1 MEILFVSPEVV
12 PFSKVGGLGDVVGAL
27 PKALRALG
35 HKVTVLSLRY
45 GSIDPAEHALARR
58 LVKVKVHL
66 AGETVDAEVYEAR
79 LPSGVTVVLL
89 GAPRISDRPGV
100 YGEGATTYEDN
111 HLRFGLLCR
120 GALAWMRMQA
130 KVPDLVHLHDWTTG
144 LIPTLIKH
152 AARDDHRFA
161 KVRTVFTIHNA
172 AHQGLFPLSTLAD
185 LGLSTADAA
194 HMEFYGQASW
204 LKAGIVDADRVTTVS
219 PTYAREIVTPAGGAH
234 MDGVLLAHAPDLVGI
249 LNGLDPGVWN
259 PSTDP
264 HLLSRYDVVDPLPKT
279 RCKNA
284 LQKAL
289 GLAPRPETPLLG
301 MVARIDAQKGVDLL
315 LGCASQLLR
324 QDVQLVVQ
332 GSGDPELVA
341 GLVALAKEMPE
352 KVAYRPEFD
361 DGLAHRIFAGSDLF
375 LVPSRFEPSGLTQL
389 YAMRYGAVPVVRNT
403 GGLRDTVVD
412 CDHTLG
418 TGTGF
423 VFDELAPDA
432 FYGAIARG
440 LAAYAQPE
448 RFAALRRRVMRLDH
462 AWERSARR
470 YAAIY
475 RELLPLVDDSP
486 SASA

>member
-66 AGETVDAEVYEAR
+66 GGEHLDAEVYEAR
-79 LPSGVTVVLL
+79 LPSGVTVVFL
-89 GAPRISDRPGV
+89 GGARVSDRPKI

-111 HLRFGLLCR
+111 HLRFGLLCK
-120 GALAWMRMQA
+120 GAVAWMRMQP

-144 LIPTLIKH
+144 IIPALLKQG
-152 AARDDHRFA
+152 AKEDPRLA

-185 LGLSTADAA
+185 LGISAAEAA
-194 HMEFYGQASW
+194 HMEFYGQVSW
-204 LKAGIVDADRVTTVS
+204 LKAGIVDSDRVTTVS
-219 PTYAREIVTPAGGAH
+219 PTYALEIVTPAGGAN
-234 MDGVLLAHAPDLVGI
+234 MDGVLRAHGKGLVGI
-249 LNGLDPGVWN
+249 LNGIDPGVWN

-264 HLLSRYDVVDPLPKT
+264 HILSRYDVVDPLPKA
-279 RCKNA
+279 RCKTA

-289 GLAPRPETPLLG
+289 GLPARPDTPVLG
-301 MVARIDAQKGVDLL
+301 MVARIDTQKGVDLL
-315 LGCASQLLR
+315 LACATQLMR
-324 QDVQLVVQ
+324 QDVQVVVQ
-332 GSGDPELVA
+332 GSGDPELTA
-341 GLVALAKEMPE
+341 ALATLSKEMPE
-352 KVAYRPEFD
+352 KFVYRSEFD

-412 CDHTLG
+412 CDASLG

-423 VFDELAPDA
+423 VFDDLTPDG

-440 LAAYAQPE
+440 LSAYAQPE
-448 RFAALRRRVMRLDH
+448 RFAALRRRVMRVDH
-462 AWERSARR
+462 AWDRSARR

-475 RELLPLVDDSP
+475 RELFPLSDDNP
-486 SASA
+486 SATA

>member
-66 AGETVDAEVYEAR
+66 GGEHVDAEVYETR
-79 LPSGVTVVLL
+79 LPSGVTVVFL

-111 HLRFGLLCR
+111 HLRFGLLCK
-120 GALAWMRMQA
+120 GAVAWMRMQP

-144 LIPTLIKH
+144 LIPMLIKH
-152 AARDDHRFA
+152 AAKDDPRFT
-161 KVRTVFTIHNA
+161 KVRAVFTIHNA
-172 AHQGLFPLSTLAD
+172 AHQGTFPISSLAD
-185 LGLSTADAA
+185 LGIEASAAA
-194 HMEFYGQASW
+194 HMEFYGQVSW
-204 LKAGIVDADRVTTVS
+204 LKAGVVDSDRVTTVS
-219 PTYAREIVTPAGGAH
+219 PTYAREIVTPGGGAN
-234 MDGVLLAHAPDLVGI
+234 MDGVLRAHATGLVGI
-249 LNGLDPGVWN
+249 LNGIDPGVWN

-264 HLLSRYDVVDPLPKT
+264 HIISRYDVVDPLPKA
-279 RCKNA
+279 RCKTA

-289 GLAPRPETPLLG
+289 GLPARPDTPVLG
-301 MVARIDAQKGVDLL
+301 MVARLDTQKGIDLL

-332 GSGDPELVA
+332 GSGDPEFTTALA
-341 GLVALAKEMPE
+341 ALAKDMPE
-352 KVAYRPEFD
+352 KVAFRSEFD
-361 DGLAHRIFAGSDLF
+361 DGLAHRIIAGSDLF

-389 YAMRYGAVPVVRNT
+389 YAMRYGAVPVVRAT
-403 GGLRDTVVD
+403 GGLRDTVVNLD
-412 CDHTLG
+412 DHLR

-423 VFDELAPDA
+423 TFDDDTP
-432 FYGAIARG
+432 
-440 LAAYAQPE
+440 
-448 RFAALRRRVMRLDH
+448 AALFGAVGRALTAFQDRPAFDRVVQRVMRQDFS
-462 AWERSARR
+462 WERPARR
-470 YAAIY
+470 YHALYTSLVPAVEAATAA
-475 RELLPLVDDSP
+475 P
-486 SASA
+486 A

>member
-89 GAPRISDRPGV
+89 GGARVSDRPGI

-144 LIPTLIKH
+144 LLPMLIKH
-152 AARDDHRFA
+152 AAKDDHRFA

-172 AHQGLFPLSTLAD
+172 AHQGLFPLSTLTD
-185 LGLSTADAA
+185 LGLTAAETA
-194 HMEFYGQASW
+194 HAEFYGQASW
-204 LKAGIVDADRVTTVS
+204 LKAGIVDSDRVTTVS

-234 MDGVLLAHAPDLVGI
+234 MDGVLRAHATDLVGI

-264 HLLSRYDVVDPLPKT
+264 HLVSRYDVVDPLPKV
-279 RCKNA
+279 RCKSA

-289 GLAPRPETPLLG
+289 GLAPRPETPVLG
-301 MVARIDAQKGVDLL
+301 MVARIDAQKGLDLL
-315 LGCASQLLR
+315 LGCATQLLR

-332 GSGDPELVA
+332 GSGDPDLVA
-341 GLVALAKEMPE
+341 ALTALAREMPE
-352 KVAYRPEFD
+352 KVAYRTEFD

-389 YAMRYGAVPVVRNT
+389 YAMRYGSVPVVRNT

-412 CDHTLG
+412 CDNTLG

-423 VFDELAPDA
+423 VFDDLTPDA

-462 AWERSARR
+462 AWDRSARR

-475 RELLPLVDDSP
+475 RELLPLVDDNP

>member
-79 LPSGVTVVLL
+79 LPSGVTVVFL
-89 GAPRISDRPGV
+89 GGPRVSDRPGV
-100 YGEGATTYEDN
+100 YGEGATPYEDN

-120 GALAWMRMQA
+120 GAVAWMKMQS
-130 KVPDLVHLHDWTTG
+130 KVPDLVHLHDWSTG
-144 LIPTLIKH
+144 IIPALLKH
-152 AARDDHRFA
+152 AAKDDPRLA
-161 KVRTVFTIHNA
+161 SVRTVLTIHNA
-172 AHQGLFPLSTLAD
+172 AHQGSFPVATLAD
-185 LGLSTADAA
+185 VGLHHADAQR
-194 HMEFYGQASW
+194 MEFYGQASW

-219 PTYAREIVTPAGGAH
+219 PTYAREIVTPAGGAS
-234 MDGVLLAHAPDLVGI
+234 MDGVLRAHAKGLVGI
-249 LNGLDPGVWN
+249 LNGIDPGVWN

-264 HLLSRYDVVDPLPKT
+264 HLLSRYDVVDPLPKA
-279 RCKNA
+279 RCKTA

-289 GLAPRPETPLLG
+289 GLPARPDTPLLG
-301 MVARIDAQKGVDLL
+301 MVARIDTQKGLDLL

-324 QDVQLVVQ
+324 QDLQLVVQ
-332 GSGDPELVA
+332 GSGDPELTA
-341 GLVALAKEMPE
+341 ALAALSKEMPE
-352 KVAYRPEFD
+352 KFAFRSEYD

-412 CDHTLG
+412 CDASLG

-423 VFDELAPDA
+423 VFDELTPDA
-432 FYGAIARG
+432 FYGAVARG

-448 RFAALRRRVMRLDH
+448 RFAALRRRVMRIDH
-462 AWERSARR
+462 AWDRSARR

-475 RELLPLVDDSP
+475 RELFPLSDDNP
-486 SASA
+486 SATA

>member
-66 AGETVDAEVYEAR
+66 GGEHVDAEVYETR
-79 LPSGVTVVLL
+79 LPSGVTVVFL

-111 HLRFGLLCR
+111 HLRFGLLCK
-120 GALAWMRMQA
+120 GAVAWMRMQPR
-130 KVPDLVHLHDWTTG
+130 VPDLVHLHDWTTG
-144 LIPTLIKH
+144 IIPALLKQE
-152 AARDDHRFA
+152 AKDDPRLGL
-161 KVRTVFTIHNA
+161 VRTVFTIHNA
-172 AHQGLFPLSTLAD
+172 AHQGTFPVSTLAD
-185 LGLSTADAA
+185 VGLHHAAAA
-194 HMEFYGQASW
+194 HMEFYGQVSW
-204 LKAGIVDADRVTTVS
+204 LKAGIIDSDRVTTVS
-219 PTYAREIVTPAGGAH
+219 PTYAHEIVTPVGGAN
-234 MDGVLLAHAPDLVGI
+234 MDGVLRAHAKGLVGI
-249 LNGLDPGVWN
+249 LNGIDPGVWN

-264 HLLSRYDVVDPLPKT
+264 HIISRYDVVDPLPKA
-279 RCKNA
+279 RCKTA

-289 GLAPRPETPLLG
+289 GLPARPDTPVLG
-301 MVARIDAQKGVDLL
+301 MVARLDTQKGIDLL

-332 GSGDPELVA
+332 GSGDPEFTTALA
-341 GLVALAKEMPE
+341 ALAKDMPE
-352 KVAYRPEFD
+352 KVAFRSEFD
-361 DGLAHRIFAGSDLF
+361 DGLAHRIIAGSDLF

-389 YAMRYGAVPVVRNT
+389 YAMRYGTVPVVRNT

-412 CDHTLG
+412 CDASLG

-423 VFDELAPDA
+423 VFDELTPDA

-440 LAAYAQPE
+440 LSAYAQTD
-448 RFAALRRRVMRLDH
+448 RFASLRRRVMRLDH
-462 AWERSARR
+462 AWDRAARR

-475 RELLPLVDDSP
+475 RELIPGSEDGP
-486 SASA
+486 SATA